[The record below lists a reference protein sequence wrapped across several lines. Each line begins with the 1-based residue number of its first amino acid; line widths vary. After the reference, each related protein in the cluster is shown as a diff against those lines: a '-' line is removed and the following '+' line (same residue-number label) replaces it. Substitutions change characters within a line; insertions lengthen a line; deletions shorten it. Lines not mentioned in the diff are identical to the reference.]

1 MPRCQG
7 IVVALS
13 VSESYNVCWER
24 IIIIYIFCKNVL
36 VTRPDA
42 PQQSQRHLTSP
53 SATVPGDS
61 GLTAAALQQEQDP
74 LALDRARCPHHTN
87 PNTATAA
94 RGVSSRRSQRQQPRR
109 FPNHCLTY
117 YVILSSLQIMLL
129 FNAACQA
136 IITDDLVVETTKGKI
151 RGVTL
156 KSATN
161 R

>member
-13 VSESYNVCWER
+13 VSESYDVCWEM
-24 IIIIYIFCKNVL
+24 IIIIDCKNVL

-53 SATVPGDS
+53 SATVPGDG

-74 LALDRARCPHHTN
+74 LALDRARCPNHTN
-87 PNTATAA
+87 PNTAAA
-94 RGVSSRRSQRQQPRR
+94 AATGVSSRRSQRHQPRR
-109 FPNHCLTY
+109 YPNHCLTY